1 MLTLAMLFL
10 LTFALS
16 LWPLPYPYATVGNV
30 LALIS
35 LSLAIWVA
43 WRLVQ
48 NRAPLDYGRARRA
61 YSQGDDETALSLLS
75 AAEERS
81 PDYYG
86 ILHLRAMIYRDQ
98 GEYGAAREVCQRLI
112 DLHPDLYYGYA
123 DLGLTLLAERKPTEA
138 SIALG
143 NAVQIAPFLPEGYLN
158 LGMARVEAKEDERAI
173 DALSRALRLG
183 FRDDVAELMTRFYL
197 LHALE
202 RLGDHTRAEI
212 ERRRLRHRRG
222 TLKRWRAE
230 LEGDIRQATSQS
242 KERALLSAIERAI
255 EKSI

>member
-1 MLTLAMLFL
+1 
-10 LTFALS
+10 
-16 LWPLPYPYATVGNV
+16 
-30 LALIS
+30 
-35 LSLAIWVA
+35 
-43 WRLVQ
+43 
-48 NRAPLDYGRARRA
+48 
-61 YSQGDDETALSLLS
+61 
-75 AAEERS
+75 
-81 PDYYG
+81 
-86 ILHLRAMIYRDQ
+86 MIYRDQ

-197 LHALE
+197 LRALE

>member
-1 MLTLAMLFL
+1 
-10 LTFALS
+10 
-16 LWPLPYPYATVGNV
+16 
-30 LALIS
+30 
-35 LSLAIWVA
+35 VA
-43 WRLVQ
+43 WRLVRS
-48 NRAPLDYGRARRA
+48 RAPLDYGRAKRA

-86 ILHLRAMIYRDQ
+86 ILHLRAMIYCDQ

-112 DLHPDLYYGYA
+112 DLHPNLYYGYA
-123 DLGLTLLAERKPTEA
+123 DLGLTLLAEGNPVEA
-138 SIALG
+138 STPLSK
-143 NAVQIAPFLPEGYLN
+143 AVQIAPFLPEGYLN
-158 LGMARVEAKEDERAI
+158 LGMACIEAKEDERAI
-173 DALSRALRLG
+173 DALCRALRLG
-183 FRDDVAELMTRFYL
+183 FRDDVAELMTRYYL

-222 TLKRWRAE
+222 TLRRWRAE
-230 LEGDIRQATSQS
+230 LEGDMRQATSQS

-255 EKSI
+255 EESA